1 MGSSWLLRIDLLDFP
16 TNLILL
22 SSRPPGYA
30 SRSQVRLHVRGGV
43 RDPRVEVSYA
53 AMLIYLYSPIYF
65 TQFDLTTSGGA
76 SLDL

>member
-30 SRSQVRLHVRGGV
+30 SRSQVRLHVCGGV